1 MHTPWKN
8 LTDNTPKSIDKLYW
22 LIGINVIVFLITIV
36 YAPIEGY
43 LRLTPHLPTLLS
55 QLWTPLTYMFMHDG
69 FISVV
74 FNLLWL
80 YWMGRIFEDYLGSKR
95 LIGVYLL
102 GGLSGAALFIVIF
115 NIPFSTHGNP
125 FVLNAISGATASV
138 LAIIVATVTLL
149 PDQPVTLFI
158 WPVKLKWLLVIYAIV
173 DLINIAGPGISL
185 ITAHIGAAL
194 FGFVY
199 IKRLQKGSDWIK
211 NIVGIFNPGQR
222 LSKLKVVARNTNKRN
237 SSRPRQEDVDIIL
250 DKISNSG
257 YESLTTEEKE
267 ILFRA
272 SKNES

>member
-8 LTDNTPKSIDKLYW
+8 LTDNTKKPIDKLYW
-22 LIGINVIVFLITIV
+22 LIGINVIVFLIILI
-36 YAPIEGY
+36 YAPIGGY
-43 LRLTPHLPTLLS
+43 LRLTPRLPTLLT
-55 QLWTPLTYMFMHDG
+55 QFWTPLTYMFMHDG
-69 FISVV
+69 FISAV

-80 YWMGRIFEDYLGSKR
+80 YWMGQVFEDYLGSKR

-102 GGLSGAALFIVIF
+102 GGLSGAVLFIIVF
-115 NIPFSTHGNP
+115 NLPFFAHSNP
-125 FVLNAISGATASV
+125 FILNAISGATASV
-138 LAIIVATVTLL
+138 LAIIVATATLL
-149 PDQPVTLFI
+149 PDHPVILFI
-158 WPVKLKWLLVIYAIV
+158 WPVKLKWIVLIYAII
-173 DLINIAGPGISL
+173 DLINFSGFGIGL

-211 NIVGIFNPGQR
+211 NIVEVFSSGPR
-222 LSKLKVVARNTNKRN
+222 PSKLKVVARNNNKKS
-237 SSRPRQEDVDIIL
+237 SSRPRQEDVDLIL